1 MRKALSLFLIVFV
14 LLALCACGGTNLN
27 ESAKVKLHFVYKEDD
42 IHVTL
47 TEEEATKVV
56 EILEGRE
63 YQSRFAG
70 IPMCG
75 FDSDISLQVGLVKY
89 AVARDMCN
97 NLEDFGRLKFCSVP
111 EEDMAYIRSL
121 FEKYGGYFP
130 CN

>member
-1 MRKALSLFLIVFV
+1 MRKFLSLCLTVFV

-47 TEEEATKVV
+47 AEEEATKVV

-63 YQSRFAG
+63 YQPRLAG
-70 IPMCG
+70 VPACG
-75 FDSDISLQVGLVKY
+75 FDPDISIQVGLVKY

-97 NLEDFGRLKFCSVP
+97 TLEDFGRLKFCSVA
-111 EEDMAYIRSL
+111 EEDMTYIRGL